1 MPSVTNPMRLMPRE
15 AQTLIQDHTEKAP
28 YTPILNVEPI
38 LRNCSPLFL
47 NEPPYQD
54 DDSFLDKCLKSI
66 SAALGLIHY
75 ARSDVRTLLEFHPVA
90 AQIQSHVKE
99 KSDEIAGEMCKMYLS
114 FLDSMFAFEYYS
126 EKLDV
131 LKGNKSEIPKNEL
144 IEKFLGSFKEVLGA
158 RSSIFIDGKRVSI
171 KDKAFRQTLLD
182 ERKTYL
188 DNLYNQL
195 EKVSGNT
202 LEEAELG
209 VQVFKEL
216 YELQHTLQIELNY
229 VLVSV
234 LDIVESPLQTL
245 S

>member
-1 MPSVTNPMRLMPRE
+1 
-15 AQTLIQDHTEKAP
+15 
-28 YTPILNVEPI
+28 
-38 LRNCSPLFL
+38 
-47 NEPPYQD
+47 
-54 DDSFLDKCLKSI
+54 
-66 SAALGLIHY
+66 
-75 ARSDVRTLLEFHPVA
+75 
-90 AQIQSHVKE
+90 
-99 KSDEIAGEMCKMYLS
+99 
-114 FLDSMFAFEYYS
+114 
-126 EKLDV
+126 
-131 LKGNKSEIPKNEL
+131 
-144 IEKFLGSFKEVLGA
+144 LGA